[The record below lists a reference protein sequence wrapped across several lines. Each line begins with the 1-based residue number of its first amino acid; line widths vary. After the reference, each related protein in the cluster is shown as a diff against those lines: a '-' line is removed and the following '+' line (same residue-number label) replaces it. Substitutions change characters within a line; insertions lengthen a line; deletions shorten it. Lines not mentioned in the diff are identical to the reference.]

1 MTNMDVV
8 QNENVKEII
17 DLVRTIKQP
26 KKLREALEDYH
37 DNDISNALEELTLN
51 ERLTLYQIIGIERT
65 ADIFS
70 YLDNVDDYISEIK
83 IDDAVKIIE
92 EMDSDDAVD
101 LLEQIDDEY
110 ENKLLQLLDKNSSSD
125 IMLIKSYEDDEIGSK
140 MTTNYIVIHRGISV
154 KEAMK
159 ELIRQSDD
167 NDNIDT
173 LYVIDENDLFY
184 GEIALRDLIRARAN
198 DDLDALINTGY
209 PVLHDHERIE
219 DCLEDIK
226 DYASISL
233 PVINESNHLL
243 GVLTAQDVIETVDD
257 ELSDDYVKLGGLTSE
272 EDLNESVLES
282 MKKRLPWL
290 GILLVLGMVVSS
302 VVGIFEEVV
311 SQIAIIVC
319 FQSLVL
325 DMAGNVG
332 TQSLAVTIRVLM
344 DEDVTARQKWGLI
357 LKEIRVG
364 LMNGFLLGVAS
375 FVFIG
380 LYIHLFKGYDVSHA
394 FSISACVGVALLV
407 AMAVS
412 SAVGTTVPIIFT
424 KLGIDPAV
432 ASGPFITTINDL
444 VAVVSYY
451 GLSWILL
458 INVMHIV

>member
-272 EDLNESVLES
+272 EDLNESLLES

-302 VVGIFEEVV
+302 VVGIFEGVV

-357 LKEIRVG
+357 LKEIKVG
-364 LMNGFLLGVAS
+364 LMNGILLGVAS

-380 LYIHLFKGYDVSHA
+380 LYIHLFKGYDVYHA

-407 AMAVS
+407 AMVVS